1 MGWLTI
7 LVIVILVAEYHGC
20 SIMSKRDTSHV
31 PQRGSSSSAKLAKQ
45 EQSYF
50 MLNSSRL
57 FSSLESSQAASESLP
72 SIPQTAACSRGD
84 RITMEPPQR
93 EICATPKE
101 EAALRFRWERLR
113 DVAEVSEVYTWYKH
127 MQESAIT
134 FDIPLMPFRGIVLR
148 QKVYGLC
155 ITGMGTH
162 NSGPYADAS

>member
-7 LVIVILVAEYHGC
+7 LVMVILVAEYHGC

-72 SIPQTAACSRGD
+72 SIHQTAACSRG
-84 RITMEPPQR
+84 
-93 EICATPKE
+93 CAT
-101 EAALRFRWERLR
+101 
-113 DVAEVSEVYTWYKH
+113 
-127 MQESAIT
+127 
-134 FDIPLMPFRGIVLR
+134 
-148 QKVYGLC
+148 
-155 ITGMGTH
+155 
-162 NSGPYADAS
+162 